1 MLYKFALA
9 GATGQIGRLLKREL
23 GKYGGGV
30 KVLTREDMDVPDGC
44 QHVVNAAGYTKFN
57 DKVER
62 YWHDNI
68 RLALDLVIA
77 AQRVGAQY
85 HQLSSEAV
93 AEYRTDPLRESL
105 FNPRAHPSMNDYA
118 LSKLL
123 VEKTVLSVIKSG
135 HLSIYRCSDV
145 VPSITTFKT
154 QWRADHWLSIMFAA
168 GQGAFEVRDDFP
180 IWIAT
185 VQQMAQ
191 ALAILIAEDQV
202 NYGVYHLLGTRV
214 LWSTLYDAA
223 SAIDSSAF
231 MGLAKQVRPII
242 RIDPPLA
249 DCIVQ
254 RETEELLKGIGFH
267 WKPLTSNYWEEFS
280 QQATERM
287 L

>member
-23 GKYGGGV
+23 SKYGGV
-30 KVLTREDMDVPDGC
+30 KALSRDDLTIPSDC

-68 RLALDLVIA
+68 RLALELVVS

-85 HQLSSEAV
+85 HQISSEAV
-93 AEYRTDPLRESL
+93 AEYRTAPLIESL
-105 FNPRAHPSMNDYA
+105 FDPCAHPSMNDYA
-118 LSKLL
+118 LSKVL

-145 VPSITTFKT
+145 VPSLATFKT
-154 QWRADHWLSIMFAA
+154 EWRPDHWLSIMFAA
-168 GQGAFEVRDDFP
+168 GREAFEVRDDFP

-185 VQQMAQ
+185 AQQMAK
-191 ALAILIAEDQV
+191 ALAILIAEDEV

-223 SAIDSSAF
+223 SEISSGF
-231 MGLAKQVRPII
+231 TNLARQVRPII

-249 DCIVQ
+249 DCISQ

-267 WKPLTSNYWEEFS
+267 WNPLTSNYWEEFGRY
-280 QQATERM
+280 ATERM